1 MNAWL
6 KSKTSDKYL
15 QPIYQ
20 QMAAE
25 LEANSTLL
33 DLACGTG
40 AFLNLASTK
49 LRYGLGIDAKESF
62 ITFAKKQFKQD
73 NLEFEKAIF
82 TEKTTLDQTYNY
94 ISSCLFFHVIP
105 WETALAILEHLAKN
119 SDELIIAAFNK
130 AESKKERLLLFLDQF
145 FNAHYPHFK
154 AYQQNGAM
162 DALIAASS
170 LNITQKIATFDLS
183 ISIYKISTNKK
194 TTPKGNL

>member
-1 MNAWL
+1 
-6 KSKTSDKYL
+6 
-15 QPIYQ
+15 
-20 QMAAE
+20 MAAE